1 MGTKQRRK
9 LPLHSDAD
17 LILSQRMCN
26 KKKQTNQKIKSKNN
40 RNVAS
45 YLKACKL
52 AIISLCHHNQELNR
66 STQASN
72 NNIYKFS
79 MGNLF
84 FFPFPK
90 KKWLLG
96 SQKFIHLL
104 HGDPQITAK
113 SNLQHYL
120 LTNQCWGKKGKE
132 IWPTQQ
138 QQHLKQSVSS
148 GKFVFICC
156 TDYISNKDAHRL
168 QPWGEKPHE
177 TGTRQTNSKTTRKK
191 RSCCQGVKAE
201 RVQGLRVCLRDSG
214 GGKGGGA
221 NSRLRSVVCWSRASV
236 WSCRTGT
243 TETERKRN

>member
-84 FFPFPK
+84 FFPPFPRRNGFLVLRNSSIYSTEILK
-90 KKWLLG
+90 LLL
-96 SQKFIHLL
+96 KVIFNITFL
-104 HGDPQITAK
+104 QI
-113 SNLQHYL
+113 
-120 LTNQCWGKKGKE
+120 
-132 IWPTQQ
+132 
-138 QQHLKQSVSS
+138 SV
-148 GKFVFICC
+148 
-156 TDYISNKDAHRL
+156 
-168 QPWGEKPHE
+168 GEKKEKKYGLHS
-177 TGTRQTNSKTTRKK
+177 NS
-191 RSCCQGVKAE
+191 
-201 RVQGLRVCLRDSG
+201 
-214 GGKGGGA
+214 
-221 NSRLRSVVCWSRASV
+221 NI
-236 WSCRTGT
+236 
-243 TETERKRN
+243 